1 MTSESKK
8 TAKEMVE
15 YADILAEES
24 LKGMTGEEAFN
35 MVRNFC
41 EVMADWQPSIKSL
54 LDDPVMLGIHCLTV
68 AELFRLAFVKGY
80 GHTADRLD
88 AVEAIKKAFGES

>member
-8 TAKEMVE
+8 SAREMVE
-15 YADILAEES
+15 YAEILAEES
-24 LKGMTGEEAFN
+24 LKGMSGEEAVS

-54 LDDPVMLGIHCLTV
+54 IDDPVMLGIHCLTV
-68 AELFRLAFVKGY
+68 AELFKQAFVKGY
-80 GHTADRLD
+80 GHTSDRID
-88 AVEAIKKAFGES
+88 AIESIKKAFGEA

>member
-8 TAKEMVE
+8 EAMEMVE
-15 YADILAEES
+15 YAEILAEES
-24 LKGMTGEEAFN
+24 LKEMNGEEAVK

-41 EVMADWQPSIKSL
+41 EVMADWQPSIKEQ

-68 AELFRLAFVKGY
+68 AELFKQAFVKGY
-80 GHTADRLD
+80 KHTAHRLD
-88 AVEAIKKAFGES
+88 AESAIKKALGEL